1 MASSQPLR
9 KLRILCLHGYMQ
21 VRRLWLW
28 LWLPSRLTMPI
39 ESPERAHIQ
48 QQDRSLTKII
58 EEGC

>member
-21 VRRLWLW
+21 VRRLWLGVAAFA
-28 LWLPSRLTMPI
+28 PHNA